1 MHLSVESYSLVF
13 NAPVCV
19 EYALVPWTGKIDC
32 LPLLNVAIF
41 PTLGA
46 DAM

>member
-1 MHLSVESYSLVF
+1 MVSYSLAF

-19 EYALVPWTGKIDC
+19 EYALVPWTGKTDY

-46 DAM
+46 DGM

>member
-1 MHLSVESYSLVF
+1 MHLSMVSYSLAF
-13 NAPVCV
+13 NAPICV
-19 EYALVPWTGKIDC
+19 EYALVPWTDKTDY
-32 LPLLNVAIF
+32 LPLLNVPIF